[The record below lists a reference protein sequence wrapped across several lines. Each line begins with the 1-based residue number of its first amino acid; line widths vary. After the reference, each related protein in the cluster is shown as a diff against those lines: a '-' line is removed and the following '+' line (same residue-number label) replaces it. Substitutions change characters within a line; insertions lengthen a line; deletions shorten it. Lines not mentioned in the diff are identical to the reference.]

1 MPSKKHSF
9 ARPLRRERTRHKLF
23 VLAVEGQKTEHQY
36 FNLFKIGKA
45 LVKVECIPSSSNS
58 SPNQVLKRME
68 ARLRKESLKSSDEA
82 WLVVDRDEWDE
93 QALNKL
99 HAWAQEKDNYHMAL
113 SNPKFEY
120 WLLLHFEDG
129 TGVATAQECDRRLKE
144 KLRNYDKSIPAA
156 AFTRERIN
164 LAIQRAE
171 ALDNPRCTDWPRT
184 PGSTVYRLVDN
195 ILNALQNP

>member
-1 MPSKKHSF
+1 MPAKKRSF
-9 ARPLRRERTRHKLF
+9 KRQRPELTKRKLF
-23 VLAVEGQKTEHQY
+23 VLALEGRKTEQQY
-36 FNLFKIGKA
+36 FDLFKKEGA
-45 LVKVECIPSSSNS
+45 QVRVRCLPSSSNS
-58 SPNQVLKRME
+58 SPNQVLKRMKTW
-68 ARLRKESLKSSDEA
+68 LNKESLEPSDEA

-164 LAIQRAE
+164 LAIQHART
-171 ALDNPRCTDWPRT
+171 LDTPPCDDWPRT
-184 PGSTVYRLVDN
+184 PGSTVYRLVQN
-195 ILNALQNP
+195 ILEALSNP